1 MRPLLLSLALLSA
14 ACTQTDERLPPSDR
28 FVYPSGIVHRA
39 VPGSTN
45 GVLYVS
51 SANFD
56 RCFDLGTLMA
66 VDLDRVAGSGGES
79 LQPLGAY
86 TNPAAP
92 TVELGQLNVAPESF
106 RYIDNFAGEMR
117 VWEDPG
123 FTGAP
128 DARLFISARGD
139 NNSLHYVDITAPT
152 QLSCVNN
159 PDSNDCTAGAL
170 SLVSG
175 VQGQQEGQPRADAP
189 FGVFFDPIGIPPPA
203 DSSQPDKSGP
213 RVWVTHLNPA
223 DSPVRSRTNFEAYVM
238 GVSATTPKDVAS
250 TPGEKEAASANP
262 SISATDFYALT
273 LPDFP
278 IGGSNSVVADE
289 RYLFVT
295 GRLSGANISD
305 TSLARRFLVRVL
317 DKYNLDAGR
326 ILEPGL
332 DLGFA
337 ASEARG
343 LALTPRSMTAPSAP
357 RRLYVAVR
365 SPDTLLIVNVQGIE
379 KESDLPQLSVVGA
392 VPLPDGPTQVALV
405 SRGALRSELVLVSCS
420 DAGVVAI
427 YDPDVG
433 QVVAQVSVGERSG
446 TQSPQPFGL
455 AVQEQ
460 GAGARIFVSNF
471 GDGRVSVIDIP
482 DLGSPQLARLVAHLG
497 VRQDVGESAQC
508 QEEQL

>member
-1 MRPLLLSLALLSA
+1 MRPLLLSSLALLSA

-28 FVYPSGIVHRA
+28 FIYPSGIVHRA

-45 GVLYVS
+45 GVLYVT

-66 VDLDRVAGSGGES
+66 VDLDRVAGSSNEA

-86 TNPAAP
+86 TNPTAAP
-92 TVELGQLNVAPESF
+92 VELGQLNVATESR
-106 RYIDNFAGEMR
+106 RYIQSFAGEMAL
-117 VWEDPG
+117 WERTDA
-123 FTGAP
+123 AP
-128 DARLFISARGD
+128 RLFIPARADG
-139 NNSLHYVDITAPT
+139 NFVHYVDIDAPT
-152 QLSCVNN
+152 RLSCVGNAGSESCV
-159 PDSNDCTAGAL
+159 DGAL
-170 SLVSG
+170 SVTTGFS
-175 VQGQQEGQPRADAP
+175 GQQGGQPRADAP
-189 FGVFFDPIGIPPPA
+189 FGAFFDPIGIPPPT
-203 DSSQPDKSGP
+203 DPDQPDKSGP
-213 RVWVTHLNPA
+213 RLWVTHLNPA
-223 DSPVRSRTNFEAYVM
+223 DSPERSGTNFESYV
-238 GVSATTPKDVAS
+238 VDLPVAAPGIS
-250 TPGEKEAASANP
+250 TG
-262 SISATDFYALT
+262 DFHPVT

-278 IGGSNSVVADE
+278 IGGTNSVVADE
-289 RYLFVT
+289 RYVFVT
-295 GRLSGANISD
+295 GRLNTGISD
-305 TSLARRFLVRVL
+305 TSLARRTLVRVL
-317 DKYNLDAGR
+317 DKYNLGGNQL
-326 ILEPGL
+326 IEPGL

-343 LALTPRSMTAPSAP
+343 LALTPRSTVAPSAP

-365 SPDTLLIVNVQGIE
+365 SPDTLLIVNAQGIE
-379 KESDLPQLSVVGA
+379 KESDLPVLSVVGA

-405 SRGALRSELVLVSCS
+405 SRGETRSELVVVSCS

-455 AVQEQ
+455 AVQQQ
-460 GAGARIFVSNF
+460 GTGARIFASNF
-471 GDGRVSVIDIP
+471 GDGRISVIDIP

>member
-14 ACTQTDERLPPSDR
+14 ACTQTDDRLPPSDR

-92 TVELGQLNVAPESF
+92 AVELGQLNVAPESF
-106 RYIDNFAGEMR
+106 RYIDNFAGEMQL
-117 VWEDPG
+117 WEDPG

-128 DARLFISARGD
+128 DARLFIAARGD
-139 NNSLHYVDITAPT
+139 NNSLHYVDIKAPT

-175 VQGQQEGQPRADAP
+175 VQDQQEGQPRADAP
-189 FGVFFDPIGIPPPA
+189 FGVFFDPFGIPT
-203 DSSQPDKSGP
+203 QPDKSGP

-223 DSPVRSRTNFEAYVM
+223 DSPIRSRTNFESYVVD
-238 GVSATTPKDVAS
+238 VSATTPKDVA
-250 TPGEKEAASANP
+250 TTEKEKDEASANP
-262 SISATDFYALT
+262 SVSPADFHPLT
-273 LPDFP
+273 LPNFP

-289 RYLFVT
+289 RYVFVT
-295 GRLSGANISD
+295 GRLSGAAISD

-343 LALTPRSMTAPSAP
+343 LALTPRSTTAPSAP

-405 SRGALRSELVLVSCS
+405 PRGELRSELVLVSCS

-433 QVVAQVSVGERSG
+433 QVVAQVLVGERSG

-460 GAGARIFVSNF
+460 GPGARIFVSNF

>member
-14 ACTQTDERLPPSDR
+14 ACTQTDDRLPPSDR

-86 TNPAAP
+86 TDPTAP
-92 TVELGQLNVAPESF
+92 TVELGQLNVAPESL

-117 VWEDPG
+117 LWEDPG

-128 DARLFISARGD
+128 DARLFIAARGD

-175 VQGQQEGQPRADAP
+175 IEGQQEGQPRAEAP

-238 GVSATTPKDVAS
+238 GVPAAT
-250 TPGEKEAASANP
+250 ANP
-262 SISATDFYALT
+262 SISTTDFYPLT

-289 RYLFVT
+289 RYVFVT

-305 TSLARRFLVRVL
+305 TSQARRFLVRVL
-317 DKYNLDAGR
+317 DKYNLEAGR

-343 LALTPRSMTAPSAP
+343 LALTPRSATAPLAP
-357 RRLYVAVR
+357 RRMYVAVR

-379 KESDLPQLSVVGA
+379 KESELPQLSVVGA
-392 VPLPDGPTQVALV
+392 VPMPDGPTQVALV
-405 SRGALRSELVLVSCS
+405 SRGESRSELVLVSCS

-460 GAGARIFVSNF
+460 GSGARIFVSNF